1 MKRRPGRFRLRLK
14 KGQARLL
21 RILGFPLFGFAVFV
35 LSLYLSLPLE
45 RIKDRLERELS
56 QEPGP
61 PVPGSGGL
69 GIGLGMD
76 VSIGQLGLHVIPIG
90 ASLSEITLRPRRPQ
104 SGDSDAEAKPPKP
117 MFIEDVTV
125 YLPLMTFLSGG
136 QGLDLAVQAI
146 GGTFEA
152 SGSTGSEGMAL
163 KVDLAHLGL
172 GRAPILAQL
181 LPLPITGNLSGQID
195 LKVPARK
202 PPAAGGPPPPRG
214 RAGGGGAPP
223 PDFSKATGLVEI
235 KLEQAVL
242 GDGKAKLVVPGDPFL
257 SQGLTFPRLTIGNI
271 GGRVVIEHGR
281 ASFSDI
287 HSRSADAEI
296 WLEGYIDLHDPLPQ
310 SELKLYLRFLPS
322 AALIKREPTIEI
334 LNNAMSAGKR
344 PDGALG
350 FAITGTFGVPR
361 SRPAKEPPEG
371 VSARPGSLGQVGK
384 DSSPSLRPGVGLSPP
399 PAAPMVVP
407 PAAVLPPSQPS
418 NFVPPVVPPPPS
430 QTPPPSPAPTP
441 SPAAAP
447 PPPPPS
453 PPPPPPAAVVQQ
465 PAGAAGMGHGA
476 AAPAEGQGHSGSVM
490 GSGQAPPPPPQ
501 QQPAEGSGDK
511 PASDNPSEPAANPPP
526 NLPSNQRGF

>member
-21 RILGFPLFGFAVFV
+21 RILGYPLFGFGVFV

-90 ASLSEITLRPRRPQ
+90 ASLSEITLRPRRQP
-104 SGDSDAEAKPPKP
+104 SADTEAKPPKP

-125 YLPLMTFLSGG
+125 YLPLMTFLGGG

-146 GGTFEA
+146 GGSLDA

-163 KVDLAHLGL
+163 KMDLEHLGL

-181 LPLPITGNLSGQID
+181 LPLPITGSLGGQID

-202 PPAAGGPPPPRG
+202 PPAVGGPPPRG
-214 RAGGGGAPP
+214 RAGGGGGSAAQPE
-223 PDFSKATGLVEI
+223 FSKATGLVEI

-257 SQGLTFPRLTIGNI
+257 SQGLTFPRLNIGNI
-271 GGRVVIEHGR
+271 GGRVVIDHGR

-384 DSSPSLRPGVGLSPP
+384 DSSPSLRPGAGPGLAPP
-399 PAAPMVVP
+399 SAVPMVVP
-407 PAAVLPPSQPS
+407 PAAVLPPSQPA

-430 QTPPPSPAPTP
+430 QTPPPPPAPTP
-441 SPAAAP
+441 APAAAP
-447 PPPPPS
+447 PPPSPS
-453 PPPPPPAAVVQQ
+453 PPPPPPPAAVVQQ

-476 AAPAEGQGHSGSVM
+476 AAPAEGQGHSGSAM
-490 GSGQAPPPPPQ
+490 GSGQPPQ
-501 QQPAEGSGDK
+501 QPPAEGGGDK
-511 PASDNPSEPAANPPP
+511 PASDSPSEPAANPPQ